1 MSWKKEVEEIKR
13 REELAAKMGGDDRVD
28 FHHKAGKLSVRERIE
43 QLLDANSFHET
54 GGLAGKATY
63 EGEELVDFTPS
74 NFVMGRGSIDGRP
87 VIVGGDDFTVRGG
100 ANDGAVGDKMGYSE
114 MMARE
119 LKLPIVRLVDG
130 TGGGGSVKTLDDT
143 GRTYVPA
150 NPAWDLH
157 VEVMSQVPVVGAAL
171 GSVAGLGAAR
181 VVATHFSLM
190 VKDTSQVFVAGP
202 PVVERGMG
210 QKIDKQA
217 LGGSF
222 IHAHG
227 NGVVD
232 NEVES
237 EEEAFDQIR
246 RFLSYLPSNVWKT
259 PPRGPQD
266 DNRLRRE
273 EELISSIPRDRRRPY
288 DVRRI
293 LELVLDQDSIFE
305 MGRFQG
311 PSLVTAFARLDG
323 WPVGVLANDSHHW
336 GGGLDDRASEKMTRF
351 VDLCDTFHIPVVNFV
366 DQPGFVIGLA
376 SEKAGTIRRGVRA
389 LFAVQ
394 QASVPWVSI
403 ILRRVFGVAGA
414 GHGKPQGL
422 NLRYAWPSGDWG
434 SLPIEGGV
442 QAAYRRDIEASEDPA
457 KRRAELEEHFN
468 ELRSPFRTAEAFGVE
483 EIIDPRETRRVLC
496 EWADLAYDVIPT
508 VLGEKGRG
516 IRP

>member
-1 MSWKKEVEEIKR
+1 MSWEKEVEEIKR
-13 REELAAKMGGDDRVD
+13 RQELVAKMGGNDRVD
-28 FHHKAGKLSVRERIE
+28 FHHNAGKLTIRERIE
-43 QLLDANSFHET
+43 QLLDADSFRET
-54 GGLAGKATY
+54 GELAGKGTY
-63 EGEELVDFTPS
+63 EDDELKDFIPS
-74 NFVMGRGSIDGRP
+74 NFVMGRGSIEGRP

-100 ANDGAVGDKMGYSE
+100 AHDGAVGNKMGYSE

-119 LKLPIVRLVDG
+119 LKLPMVRLVDG

-157 VEVMSQVPVVGAAL
+157 VEVMSQVPVIGAAM

-181 VVATHFSLM
+181 VVASHFSLM
-190 VKDTSQVFVAGP
+190 VKGTSQLFVAGP
-202 PVVERGMG
+202 PIVERGMG
-210 QKIDKQA
+210 QKIHKED

-237 EEEAFDQIR
+237 EEEAFEHIR
-246 RFLSYLPSNVWKT
+246 KFLSYLPSNVWQS
-259 PPRGPQD
+259 PPHGKQED
-266 DNRLRRE
+266 DPERRE
-273 EELISSIPRDRRRPY
+273 EELLSIIPRDRRRPY
-288 DVRRI
+288 DVRKI
-293 LELVLDQDSIFE
+293 LEMVLDKDSIFE
-305 MGRFQG
+305 MGRHQG
-311 PSLVTAFARLDG
+311 PSLVTAFARING
-323 WPVGVLANDSHHW
+323 WPVGVLANDPKHW
-336 GGGLDDRASEKMTRF
+336 GGGLDDRGSEKMTRF
-351 VDLCDTFHIPVVNFV
+351 VDLCDTFHLPVINFV
-366 DQPGFVIGLA
+366 DQPGFVIGLE

-389 LFAVQ
+389 LFSVQ

-457 KRRAELEEHFN
+457 ARRAELEEHFN
-468 ELRSPFRTAEAFGVE
+468 ALRSPFRTAEGFGVE
-483 EIIDPRETRRVLC
+483 EIIDPRSTRQVLC
-496 EWADLAYDVIPT
+496 DWAELAYAVIPT
-508 VLGEKGRG
+508 ILGEKRRG
-516 IRP
+516 MRP